1 MNRTFNTDGYCDPE
15 INYMVDLS
23 DRLARIKAMVDSEKY
38 FTINRARQY
47 GKTTILTALADYL
60 KNDYEVVSLDF
71 QTLSTLSF
79 ESEESFVASFAEEL
93 LDNVQQFPDDIKV
106 KLSAFAE
113 RRASI
118 NSLQML
124 FKTLKSWCA
133 KSEKRIVLIIDE
145 VDTAA
150 NNQVFLDFLSQLRAY
165 YLKRRRT
172 PTFQSVILAGVYD
185 IRNIKR
191 KIHPGDEHKQNSPWI
206 TREGNEENES
216 SLSFDD
222 CPRDHKGLVPYDIA
236 ADFRIDMSFSQSDIA
251 GMLQD
256 YESDHHT
263 GMDANLISSLLY
275 DYTSGY
281 PYLVSRMCKLMDER
295 IVGTSMYTDLSRV
308 WTREGFMTALKM
320 LLEDN
325 NPLFESLMG
334 KLNDFPELNRVI
346 SRLLFQGQSIAYNAD
361 DIAVQNALM
370 FGFVKIVNSTVM
382 LANRIFEMRL
392 YSKFLLDYKEQN
404 SSIYNEG
411 ARQKNQFIIDGHLNV
426 RLVLEKFVET
436 FDYLY
441 GDRTESF
448 LEDEGRKYF
457 MLFLRPI
464 INGTGNCYVEA
475 QTRNR
480 ERMDLVID
488 YLGEQHIIEMK
499 VWHGNAYNERGRQ
512 QLSDYLDYF
521 HLKKGYM
528 LSFNFNKKKEIGVK
542 DIVIGDRT
550 IVEAVV

>member
-79 ESEESFVASFAEEL
+79 ESEESFVSSFAEEL

-191 KIHPGDEHKQNSPWI
+191 KIHPGDEHKQNSPW
-206 TREGNEENES
+206 N
-216 SLSFDD
+216 
-222 CPRDHKGLVPYDIA
+222 IA
-236 ADFRIDMSFSQSDIA
+236 ADFLIDMSFSQSDIA

-263 GMDANLISSLLY
+263 GMDINLISSLLY

-295 IVGTSMYTDLSRV
+295 IVGTSIYTDLSRI

-488 YLGEQHIIEMK
+488 YLGEQHI
-499 VWHGNAYNERGRQ
+499 NES
-512 QLSDYLDYF
+512 LAW
-521 HLKKGYM
+521 KC
-528 LSFNFNKKKEIGVK
+528 I
-542 DIVIGDRT
+542 
-550 IVEAVV
+550 